1 MCERKLRKQESCS
14 ESKSTATLLLLL
26 QICILLHS
34 NSDLLRYIVS
44 KRSVCYF
51 DCPHIFY
58 MLRLLCH
65 HIPHHDFTRQSLKTY
80 CSFFYFLS
88 ISQCED
94 FSIKLHIPQCFGLII
109 SRISSYVSPSRTK
122 VYYHTFTLF
131 KKKSASTQQPFKIR
145 GFCKC

>member
-44 KRSVCYF
+44 KRSVYF